1 MNEKFFIENDFYS
14 EFTDFL
20 DDYQI
25 DEDNVQDL
33 PDDWEV
39 KIELSD
45 LEPIFDLDAETLCK
59 IISQCSEE
67 RLSEDENEEDK
78 IIKALEKCVDF
89 EKLKKE
95 LPKLYYPNWEYETI
109 TKADLLKYF
118 ENRK

>member
-59 IISQCSEE
+59 IISQCNEE

-78 IIKALEKCVDF
+78 IIKALKDCIDF
-89 EKLKKE
+89 GKLKE
-95 LPKLYYPNWEYETI
+95 SLPELYYPNGKFVKI
-109 TKADLLKYF
+109 TKAELMEYYEL
-118 ENRK
+118 